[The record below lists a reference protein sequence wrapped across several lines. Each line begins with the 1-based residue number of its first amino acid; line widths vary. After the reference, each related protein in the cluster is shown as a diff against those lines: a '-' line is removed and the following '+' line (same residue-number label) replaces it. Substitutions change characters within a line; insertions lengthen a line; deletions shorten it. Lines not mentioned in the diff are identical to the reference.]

1 MRHEQVLQKVS
12 VIVEGKPNQLHT
24 QGMQLFEQYDEF
36 CKYFA
41 KGKQEDNDT
50 NEVQMLHDLSMG
62 EYVTD
67 KYALWLDFR
76 TINGNILHRMGRM
89 LGSAEGGITTDQE
102 ESRSSWRAQ
111 GLYLPNHGCPVEHS
125 EWSIHFCCVL

>member
-1 MRHEQVLQKVS
+1 MELVIEYNLQVLEGYLSSVWSRTVICMRHEQVLQKVS

-24 QGMQLFEQYDEF
+24 QGMQLFEQYDEL

-50 NEVQMLHDLSMG
+50 NEVQMLPDLSMG

-67 KYALWLDFR
+67 KYAL
-76 TINGNILHRMGRM
+76 
-89 LGSAEGGITTDQE
+89 
-102 ESRSSWRAQ
+102 
-111 GLYLPNHGCPVEHS
+111 
-125 EWSIHFCCVL
+125 